1 MENMQKSRDSQADQM
16 RLYQAELQEKKQ
28 LDTEIKRL
36 KQELQSAQ
44 ARQKDLLVAAEEGE
58 KNKSLLGE
66 SLENMIKTLENTKQD
81 RAKEIS
87 ELIGCIN
94 LVTLKGK
101 DKQVLVELQSRVK
114 DDNLKMLKPF
124 LEANKIKL

>member
-1 MENMQKSRDSQADQM
+1 MESMQKSRDSQADQM